1 MRSLAA
7 IAAAV
12 VVGLGASTAIAA
24 ADTPP
29 ATSAHVSA
37 PQRTAS
43 STTADPTTTAA
54 PTTTVVT
61 SPTAVSPTTL
71 AAPTPVRSSAHSAV
85 SAATPPPTDE
95 QPVTPPITVAK
106 PNPADNGGVLIDDG
120 GWCVAVSSSDYNTSQ
135 GPVIPA
141 SDCGP
146 DGRYYPGG
154 YNPATAAPSPVC
166 MTNPAPPCI
175 NGQPVY
181 GTAPSTTVASGS

>member
-29 ATSAHVSA
+29 VTSAHVSA
-37 PQRTAS
+37 PPRMAS
-43 STTADPTTTAA
+43 STTTADPTTTA
-54 PTTTVVT
+54 VT
-61 SPTAVSPTTL
+61 QAAVSPTTL
-71 AAPTPVRSSAHSAV
+71 AAPTPVRSSAHAAV

-106 PNPADNGGVLIDDG
+106 PNPADNGGVLIDDS
-120 GWCVAVSSSDYNTSQ
+120 GWCVAVSRSDYNTSQ